1 MTRGL
6 SSNITTELGNQNI
19 KPIAL
24 VEILF
29 PTPQR
34 LTNHYKDISHNSNTY
49 TASGH
54 LLGISGKGENSSID
68 VSSFQ
73 IELSAVDNTFV
84 AVVLNNVVNNDK
96 VTVDLGFLNS
106 SDALIDTF
114 TYEIGFI
121 DSFKIDT
128 ERARLVLNCT
138 SHFADFSR
146 TAGRKTN
153 NGSQQIYFTSDVG
166 FEFAGLT
173 VKDLL
178 WGRK

>member
-19 KPIAL
+19 KTIAL

-34 LTNHYKDISHNSNTY
+34 ITNHYKDITHNSNTY
-49 TASGH
+49 TASSH
-54 LLGISGKGENSSID
+54 LMGIGGKAENSEID
-68 VSSFQ
+68 VGNFQ
-73 IELSAVDNTFV
+73 IELSAVDSVFV
-84 AVVLNNVVNNDK
+84 SIVLNNVVNNDK
-96 VTVDLGFLNS
+96 VTVDIGFLDDD
-106 SDALIDTF
+106 DALIDTF
-114 TYEIGFI
+114 NYDVGFI

-128 ERARLVLNCT
+128 NKGRLILNVT

-153 NGSQQIYFTSDVG
+153 NGSQQRFFSSDVG

-173 VKDLL
+173 VEDIL
-178 WGRK
+178 WGRQ

>member
-6 SSNITTELGNQNI
+6 SSAITTELGNQNI

-24 VEILF
+24 VELNF

-34 LTNHYKDISHNSNTY
+34 ITNHYKDLTHNSNTY
-49 TASGH
+49 TASSH

-68 VSSFQ
+68 VSNFQ
-73 IELSAVDNTFV
+73 IELSAVDSAFV
-84 AVVLNNVVNNDK
+84 SIVLNNVVNNDQ
-96 VTVDLGFLNS
+96 VTVDMGFLDS
-106 SDALIDTF
+106 TDALIDTF
-114 TYEIGFI
+114 TYEIGLI
-121 DSFKIDT
+121 DSFRIDT
-128 ERARLVLNCT
+128 EKGILILNCT

-153 NGSQQIYFTSDVG
+153 NGSQQRFFSTDVG

-173 VKDLL
+173 VQDIL